1 MINVCEERWWWK
13 WENGFKK
20 SLTKKNR
27 YFQNY
32 EYSQT
37 FVVSNLDGIIKNWEV
52 QYLEQIVFS
61 PAQKFISLLWYR
73 SRPCQ
78 NMKGFESKE
87 KCVHLRRWRV
97 VVHTCKDFVIM
108 KKSEKVEMSFYISKT
123 FLYSIHFDYVLSITI
138 SSPRWIISICLIHK
152 FLMG

>member
-1 MINVCEERWWWK
+1 MMKMRK
-13 WENGFKK
+13 WFQEKFD
-20 SLTKKNR
+20 KKNR

-37 FVVSNLDGIIKNWEV
+37 FVVSNLDGIIKNREV

-61 PAQKFISLLWYR
+61 PAQKLISLLWYR

-97 VVHTCKDFVIM
+97 VVHTCKDFLIM

-123 FLYSIHFDYVLSITI
+123 LFYSIHFEYVLSITI
-138 SSPRWIISICLIHK
+138 PPLVESFRFVWSIN
-152 FLMG
+152 F